1 MHLGC
6 CWTGPSTTQQSWSLV
21 QQSVPQHVV
30 VLAQLPPWMSHGGF
44 WQLPPTHVD
53 FSPVHWLPQP
63 PQLNGSSSVSTHSV
77 PQHEWPF
84 EQMHMLPSRSPPLLE
99 PLELPELLEPL
110 EPPELLPPLLPLPVL
125 LPLDPPDPLVDEPL
139 PLPELPDVLLL
150 PVELPPPSFVASTE
164 ASDEPLPSVSVAPPH
179 RAVRTTRPAR
189 PAAQTK

>member
-30 VLAQLPPWMSHGGF
+30 VLAQVPPWLVHGGF
-44 WQLPPTHVD
+44 WQVPPMHVD
-53 FSPVHWLPQP
+53 FSPVQWVPQP
-63 PQLNGSSSVSTHSV
+63 PQLNGSSYVSTHSV
-77 PQHEWPF
+77 PQHVWPL
-84 EQMHMLPSRSPPLLE
+84 EQTHMLPSSSPPLLE
-99 PLELPELLEPL
+99 PLELPELLPLLEPL
-110 EPPELLPPLLPLPVL
+110 ELPEPLPLL

-139 PLPELPDVLLL
+139 PLPEVLLLPEL